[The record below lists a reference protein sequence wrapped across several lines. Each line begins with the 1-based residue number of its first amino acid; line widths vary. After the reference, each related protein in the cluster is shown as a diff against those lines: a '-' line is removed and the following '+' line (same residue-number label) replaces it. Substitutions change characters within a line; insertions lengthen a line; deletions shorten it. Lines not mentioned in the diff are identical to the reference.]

1 MVLHWQQCIL
11 EDMMF
16 CSSLIYYTF
25 RITSMKVKKIVHT
38 KYGNDNIYK
47 TIDNKKYCCAIIV
60 ESSHAQHAGNVLPRG
75 TLVI

>member
-1 MVLHWQQCIL
+1 
-11 EDMMF
+11 
-16 CSSLIYYTF
+16 
-25 RITSMKVKKIVHT
+25 MKVKKIVHT

-60 ESSHAQHAGNVLPRG
+60 ESSYAQHAGNVLPRG